1 MTKKSSCGAA
11 EAHPPIRREP
21 LPLEFPGLHYF
32 DEQEIEAVVR
42 VLKRRSP
49 FRYYGIESPPEVSAF
64 ESEFAAY
71 LGVAHAVGVNS
82 GTAALHVALSALGV
96 GPNQEI
102 IVPAYMWASVVAA
115 IVNLGAIPVLADIDE
130 TFGLDPEDLPR
141 RITPKTTGIIAV
153 HMSGAPADVV
163 RLLEIARQNKLFLLE
178 DCAQCL
184 GGSLAGKKLGTF
196 GDVGVFSFQINKNMT
211 CGEGGCVVTND
222 LSLYKRAFACH
233 DTGYLRDD
241 KGREMFDDPSLYLWG
256 RGARLD
262 ELRGAILRVQLSKLP
277 DILAH
282 MRGSKKRIHQALQ
295 SLPGIQ
301 LRRIVDPEGE
311 TGSFLIC
318 TFRDATTARAA
329 SEMLRAEGI
338 ATQAQ
343 GVTNIV
349 MTDWGLHLYYNILS
363 LVYRTSNDPSGFP
376 WNLAENKGSI
386 PRYDKGAC
394 PRADGLFERSLL
406 LAIPSCLSSQDES
419 DIIDAFT
426 SVLSRS

>member
-1 MTKKSSCGAA
+1 MTKKGSCGAA

-32 DEQEIEAVVR
+32 DEREMEAVAR

-49 FRYYGIESPPEVSAF
+49 FRYYGIESPPEVAAF

-71 LGVAHAVGVNS
+71 LGVAHAVAVSS
-82 GTAALHVALSALGV
+82 GTAALYVALSALGV
-96 GPNQEI
+96 GPGQEI

-130 TFGLDPEDLPR
+130 TFGLDPEDLLR
-141 RITPKTTGIIAV
+141 RITPRTTGIVAV
-153 HMSGAPADVV
+153 HMSGAQADVV
-163 RLLEIARQNKLFLLE
+163 RLLEIARQKKLFLLE

-184 GGSLAGKKLGTF
+184 GGSLGGKKLGTF
-196 GDVGVFSFQINKNMT
+196 GDMGVFSFQINKNMT

-233 DTGYLRDD
+233 DTGYMRDHL
-241 KGREMFDDPSLYLWG
+241 GREMFNDPSLYLWG

-282 MRGSKKRIHQALQ
+282 MRKSKKRIRQALQ
-295 SLPGIQ
+295 TLPNVR
-301 LRRIVDPEGE
+301 LRRIVDSEGE
-311 TGSFLIC
+311 TASFLIC
-318 TFRDATTARAA
+318 TFRDAATARST
-329 SEMLRAEGI
+329 SEMLRAEGL

-343 GVTNIV
+343 GLTNVV
-349 MTDWGLHLYYNILS
+349 MTNWGLHLYYNILS

-376 WNLAENKGSI
+376 WNLAENRDSL
-386 PRYDKGAC
+386 PRYDKGTC
-394 PRADGLFERSLL
+394 PQADDLFERSLL
-406 LAIPSCLSSQDES
+406 LAIPSCLSTQDES

-426 SVLSRS
+426 TVLSR